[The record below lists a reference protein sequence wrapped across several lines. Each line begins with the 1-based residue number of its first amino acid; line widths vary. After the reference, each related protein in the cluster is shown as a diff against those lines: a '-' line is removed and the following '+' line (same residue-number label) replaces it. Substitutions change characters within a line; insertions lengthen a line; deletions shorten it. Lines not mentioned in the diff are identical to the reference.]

1 MQNLSLSLRDNCE
14 ALQSC
19 APEEKLCKRNAAAP
33 AWYQIAGIAF
43 FYMAILLTGIYATRR
58 GKKLRR
64 MSMDLAQDSMIAGR
78 NIGKHRILCLLA
90 LAFPLLIRNALFST
104 IS

>member
-1 MQNLSLSLRDNCE
+1 MQNLSLSLADNCE
-14 ALQSC
+14 VLKSC
-19 APEEKLCKRNAAAP
+19 APEKNLCKRNAAAP

-78 NIGKHRILCLLA
+78 NIGK
-90 LAFPLLIRNALFST
+90 
-104 IS
+104 